1 MFTELLLNI
10 VSILHIMFVLFVL
23 IVPFTSSNYL
33 LFIHSI
39 FIPFLLFHWILN
51 DNTCALTIIERKLRQ
66 TISGK
71 EFVDD
76 ECITCKLI
84 EPVYDFR
91 KNYETFTLIIYTI
104 TISLWLISVYK
115 LYSGYKNGNIK
126 SFKDLLI
133 I

>member
-1 MFTELLLNI
+1 MFKQILLNI
-10 VSILHIMFVLFVL
+10 ITILHMLFVLFVI

-33 LFIHSI
+33 LMLHAL

-66 TISGK
+66 QISGSDK
-71 EFVDD
+71 IDD

-91 KNYETFTLIIYTI
+91 KNHETFTAIIYTI
-104 TISLWLISVYK
+104 TITLWLITVYK
-115 LYSGYKNGNIK
+115 LYSGYSSGSI
-126 SFKDLLI
+126 STWRDLFKI
-133 I
+133 